1 MAGYIYVVDSCLYR
15 NDKKTKDIAESPT
28 WFLNLFQD
36 KGNAQIKIILM
47 LKPVIDLLFPKVCYA
62 CLNLLHDNEDT
73 ICVNCR
79 HDLPVTNFHF
89 DNDDTV
95 KKVLY
100 GRAEIINGTAL
111 FRFEKK
117 GLVQQ
122 LVHGLKYKGYETI
135 GYSLGNWLGGEL
147 KELENY
153 KSVDVVIPVP
163 LHKNKLKKRG
173 YNQVTKFGQQIAK
186 ALEADYIDDVLIK
199 VTNTQSQTIKN
210 RLARWN
216 NTDELF
222 AIKNHEL
229 IENKHVLLVDDLI
242 TTGATL
248 EACISVLNHAKNIKI
263 SVATIAIA

>member
-1 MAGYIYVVDSCLYR
+1 
-15 NDKKTKDIAESPT
+15 
-28 WFLNLFQD
+28 
-36 KGNAQIKIILM
+36 M
-47 LKPVIDLLFPKVCYA
+47 LKPVVDLFFPKVCYA
-62 CLNLLHDNEDT
+62 CLNLLNDNEYT

-89 DNDDTV
+89 DDDDAV

-100 GRAEIINGTAL
+100 GRAEIENGTAL

-122 LVHGLKYKGYETI
+122 LIHGLKYKGFEAI

-147 KELENY
+147 KTLDAY
-153 KSVDVVIPVP
+153 KTVDVVIPVP
-163 LHKNKLKKRG
+163 LHKKKLKKRG

-186 ALEADYIDDVLIK
+186 ALDADYIDDVLIK

-222 AIKNHEL
+222 AIKNPKPL
-229 IENKHVLLVDDLI
+229 ENKHILLVDDII

-248 EACISVLNHAKNIKI
+248 EACITVLSHIKNIKI
-263 SVATIAIA
+263 SVAAIAIA